1 MPIERN
7 KHKEQTL
14 DKDREELLE
23 ELRSYYSTAA
33 LNGFDMAAMDLY
45 ALDDMDDEELEELA
59 EELGL

>member
-1 MPIERN
+1 M
-7 KHKEQTL
+7 

-23 ELRSYYSTAA
+23 ELRSYYGTAA